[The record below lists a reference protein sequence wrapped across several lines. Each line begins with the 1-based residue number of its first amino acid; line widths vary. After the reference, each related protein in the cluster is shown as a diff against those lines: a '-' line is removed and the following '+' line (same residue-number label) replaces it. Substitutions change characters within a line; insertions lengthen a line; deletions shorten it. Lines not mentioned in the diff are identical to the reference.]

1 MANNK
6 DVSTHCVVRD
16 SSSRSCL
23 VDTKGGPRDCEIVDS
38 VQRLMSLGLSASE
51 IKELGMAEGAVE
63 ALCEYARLDEI
74 VDGDRPG
81 EVVDAALGTLAEET
95 HKVDLE
101 LEMMGLRK
109 RALTKRAKLL
119 HKLAGMLQE
128 RGKD

>member
-1 MANNK
+1 MARKN

-16 SSSRSCL
+16 RSPRSCQ
-23 VDTKGGPRDCEIVDS
+23 VETNGGPRNCEIVDS
-38 VQRLMSLGLSASE
+38 VQRLMSLGLSPDE
-51 IKELGMAEGAVE
+51 ISELGMAEGAVE

-74 VDGDRPG
+74 LDGDKPG
-81 EVVDAALGTLAEET
+81 EVVDLALGTLVEET
-95 HKVDLE
+95 RRVDLE
-101 LEMMGLRK
+101 LEMLGLRR